1 MAGHDAAFDQIMKVF
16 VQYIQTNVQQYVTLE
31 FAGSSTMP
39 AYLAAFWRVLGLLT
53 QPLHLCNSFSD
64 PSKGFPDIN
73 RA

>member
-1 MAGHDAAFDQIMKVF
+1 MAGRDAAFEQI
-16 VQYIQTNVQQYVTLE
+16 VQVSMLYISTNVQQYVTLE

-39 AYLAAFWRVLGLLT
+39 AYLAAFWRVLGLLA

-64 PSKGFPDIN
+64 PSQGFPDIN